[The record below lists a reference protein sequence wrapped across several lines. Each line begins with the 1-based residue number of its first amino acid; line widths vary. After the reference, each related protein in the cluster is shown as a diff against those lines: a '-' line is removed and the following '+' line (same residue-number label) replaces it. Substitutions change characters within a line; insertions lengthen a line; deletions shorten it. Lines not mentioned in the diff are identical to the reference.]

1 MMARPSPAPQ
11 LQVSQ
16 WFNSASPITLESL
29 RGRVVVMH
37 AFQMLCPGCVSHGI
51 PQATAIHETFPADD
65 VAVLGLH
72 TVFEHHAAMTPLALE
87 AFIHEYRIAFPVG
100 VDTPSAHDS
109 IPLTMQAYGMRG
121 TPTLILLDRQG
132 RIRLHH
138 FGRLDDLR
146 VGAAISALRA
156 EPVPETERSNVQG
169 STPSAPASAAGD
181 GDCGADGCAVKP

>member
-51 PQATAIHETFPADD
+51 PQATAVHEAFPADD

-100 VDTPSAHDS
+100 VDTPAAHGA

-132 RIRLHH
+132 QIRLHH

-156 EPVPETERSNVQG
+156 EP
-169 STPSAPASAAGD
+169 APAAEPSNAPGMKSSSAGASAGS
-181 GDCGADGCAVKP
+181 GDCDADGCAVKR